1 MSPEE
6 WSAEVLRRE
15 QEKPGRFPPNIV
27 ARAREL
33 GAAKLPPAAEPGP
46 GVERLPEQTIAP
58 RGTLGKLFNTGVDFD
73 TAGAMAD
80 QAISAAPDRSQE
92 PVGKAVGSAASF
104 LDARNNSA
112 LLGIPDKLGLSLPQE
127 TPAQKQFAEQH
138 KTAHLAGDIAGMASG
153 GNPANAVAHGLF
165 EAPRAATALGR
176 VGRAA
181 GEAGL
186 AGGLGGGARTA
197 VEGGDVSDVA
207 QSAATGA
214 GVGAVAGGAL
224 QGTIGEMAGKLRGFI
239 REKFPEIGQA
249 EQGGAKTNVLSGVKP
264 GPEMRAVQESA
275 AARGANPVDYQA
287 DLLTAPIDKQGRA
300 ELKDLNK
307 TIGQQVRDYGASPA
321 GAAKRPVNDLLDA
334 LTGEYASNVSRETG
348 RPLAGSGAKLD
359 FLRENIRDLSDVQIS
374 APGQPTPKGSVRL
387 SYQEALQKGYDVD
400 TAASQLQNPAMAQ
413 TMDVVIKPAA
423 YNAEET
429 IQAIRNLDDRLA
441 ALRSPVGPGVAV
453 SPKVNASAHS
463 LTDQFPGLPE
473 LRAGHAASKGEMAD
487 KLYSAGINEK
497 AFVGAPEQRPVFQQ
511 LLGYGDQGRQPAQDA
526 ALQELAS
533 KLPAGKRQLELL
545 RALKAMER
553 LKGESLPPFQ
563 IRPSGKPGLSLPK
576 RAIATRGDPLLEL
589 LMGTP
594 VPLGRTIGEEESR

>member
-33 GAAKLPPAAEPGP
+33 SAAKPGILT
-46 GVERLPEQTIAP
+46 LPEQTIEGDRP
-58 RGTLGKLFNTGVDFD
+58 ESGT
-73 TAGAMAD
+73 M
-80 QAISAAPDRSQE
+80 
-92 PVGKAVGSAASF
+92 
-104 LDARNNSA
+104 
-112 LLGIPDKLGLSLPQE
+112 
-127 TPAQKQFAEQH
+127 QFGR
-138 KTAHLAGDIAGMASG
+138 LAGDIQNAATNVLEPAAMALGEATNAAGAGLPKRLGAFGSPGYEEVKAESPRLANAAGLAGSFFSPIAKLGSGLVSKVLGPASG
-153 GNPANAVAHGLF
+153 Y
-165 EAPRAATALGR
+165 LGR
-176 VGRAA
+176 VGKAGLEAA
-181 GEAGL
+181 GGAGL
-186 AGGLGGGARTA
+186 YSGTQTA
-197 VEGGDVSDVA
+197 AEGGDLGDVA

-224 QGTIGEMAGKLRGFI
+224 QGTVGEMAGKLRGFI

-249 EQGGAKTNVLSGVKP
+249 EAGGAKTSVISGVKP

-275 AARGANPVDYQA
+275 AAQGAHPVDYQA

-321 GAAKRPVNDLLDA
+321 GATKRPVNDLLDA

-400 TAASQLQNPAMAQ
+400 VAASQLQNPAMAQ

-473 LRAGHAASKGEMAD
+473 MRAGHAASKGEMAD

-511 LLGYGDQGRQPAQDA
+511 LLGYGDRGRQPAQDA